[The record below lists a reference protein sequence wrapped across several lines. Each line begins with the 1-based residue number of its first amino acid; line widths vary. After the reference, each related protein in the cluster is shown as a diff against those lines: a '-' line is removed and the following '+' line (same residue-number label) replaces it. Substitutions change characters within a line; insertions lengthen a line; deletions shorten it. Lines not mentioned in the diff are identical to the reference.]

1 MPSGILVPQP
11 GIEPVPP
18 AVEVRSPN
26 HWTAR
31 ESREEIWVEV
41 RGWAKGRLNLAHL
54 KNSNIIESKVEVI
67 GQKGDNHKKAIF

>member
-1 MPSGILVPQP
+1 MGFFFWPCHAAYGILVPQP

-31 ESREEIWVEV
+31 EFPITFCFVV
-41 RGWAKGRLNLAHL
+41 
-54 KNSNIIESKVEVI
+54 
-67 GQKGDNHKKAIF
+67 